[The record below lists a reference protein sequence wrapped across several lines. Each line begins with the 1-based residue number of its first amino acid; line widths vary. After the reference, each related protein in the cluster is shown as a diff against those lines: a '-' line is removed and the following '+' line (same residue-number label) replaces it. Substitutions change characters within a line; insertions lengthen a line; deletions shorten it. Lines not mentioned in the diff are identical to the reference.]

1 MSFKKCVVWDL
12 DNTIWDGVGLEG
24 EVFLKDEVVNLI
36 KDLDQKGILHSIA
49 SRGDE
54 NLSLTLLKKF
64 QIEEYFL
71 APKINWLQKSNS
83 IIEISKEL
91 NIPLDAM
98 VFVDDDDFE
107 IEQVSFMI
115 PEVLTLNA
123 KGAINILKLGE
134 LFLTSQSE
142 ETKNRRK
149 YYLAESLRKKMEL
162 NYSSREEFLKSCKMK
177 LNIRLM
183 RKEDIYRVCELM
195 SRTHQL
201 NTTGWIMEQN
211 DLQKILVSSKSI
223 NIYVAELDDKF
234 GSYGIVGAAITE
246 LIKGKL
252 ILKYLAVSC
261 RVMGRG
267 IEQAIIIKLLFDC
280 KLYGNNNLFAEFRDT
295 GRNRMMKMLY
305 QILGFSLVGN
315 PQKNIDTLIFSR
327 ETKNI
332 PSTFKWLEVE

>member
-1 MSFKKCVVWDL
+1 M
-12 DNTIWDGVGLEG
+12 
-24 EVFLKDEVVNLI
+24 
-36 KDLDQKGILHSIA
+36 
-49 SRGDE
+49 
-54 NLSLTLLKKF
+54 KKF

-71 APKINWLQKSNS
+71 SPKINWLQKSNN
-83 IIEISKEL
+83 IIEISNEL
-91 NIPLDAM
+91 NIPLDSI

-123 KGAINILKLGE
+123 KEAINILRLGE
-134 LFLTSQSE
+134 LFSISQSQ

-149 YYLAESLRKKMEL
+149 YYQAENLRKKMEL
-162 NYSSREEFLKSCKMK
+162 NYSSREDFLKYCKMK
-177 LNIRLM
+177 LNIRQM
-183 RKEDIYRVCELM
+183 KEEDICRVLELM
-195 SRTHQL
+195 TRTHQL

-211 DLQKILVSSKSI
+211 DLQNILVASKNT

-234 GSYGIVGAAITE
+234 GSYGIIGAAITE
-246 LIKGKL
+246 LIKDKL

-295 GRNRMMKMLY
+295 GRNRMMRMLY
-305 QILGFSLVGN
+305 QILGFSFVEN
-315 PQKNIDTLIFSR
+315 HQNNFDTLIFSR

-332 PSTFKWLEVE
+332 PSTFKWLEVV

>member
-12 DNTIWDGVGLEG
+12 DNTIWDGVSLEG
-24 EVFLKDEVVNLI
+24 DVILNDEVVNLI
-36 KDLDQKGILHSIA
+36 QDLDQKGILHSIA

-71 APKINWLQKSNS
+71 SPKINRLQKSNN
-83 IIEISKEL
+83 IIEISNEL
-91 NIPLDAM
+91 NIPLDSI
-98 VFVDDDDFE
+98 VFVDDDNFE
-107 IEQVSFMI
+107 IEQVSFII

-123 KGAINILKLGE
+123 KEAINILRLGE
-134 LFLTSQSE
+134 LFSISQSQ

-149 YYLAESLRKKMEL
+149 YYQAEHLRNKMEL
-162 NYSSREEFLKSCKMK
+162 NYSSREDFLKYCKMK
-177 LNIRLM
+177 LNIRQM
-183 RKEDIYRVCELM
+183 KEEDICRVLELM
-195 SRTHQL
+195 TRTHQL

-211 DLQKILVSSKSI
+211 DLQNILVASKST

-234 GSYGIVGAAITE
+234 GSYGIIGAAITE
-246 LIKGKL
+246 LIKDTL

-280 KLYGNNNLFAEFRDT
+280 KFTAIIIYLQSF
-295 GRNRMMKMLY
+295 
-305 QILGFSLVGN
+305 
-315 PQKNIDTLIFSR
+315 
-327 ETKNI
+327 ETQ
-332 PSTFKWLEVE
+332 EE